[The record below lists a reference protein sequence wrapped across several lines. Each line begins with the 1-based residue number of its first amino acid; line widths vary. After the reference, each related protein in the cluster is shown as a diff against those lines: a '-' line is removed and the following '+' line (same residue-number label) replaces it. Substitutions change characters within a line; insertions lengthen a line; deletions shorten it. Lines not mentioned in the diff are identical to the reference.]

1 MDYYGGYLDVSSDI
15 YHHGILGM
23 KWGVRRYQN
32 EDGSLTDAGRKRYG
46 QGIKAYLAA
55 RKKKRRLE
63 KARKKRMKTIAKKK
77 AYEQEKKDAIDSAD
91 PIRISK
97 FQKDLTNEELR
108 QITDRVRLAETL
120 RSQANAANKT
130 GLDKAESA
138 MNKVSRAR
146 DLVEKGIAA
155 YNTAA
160 KIHNSLVD
168 EDKKWIT
175 IDGVSKKKDRS
186 AIEKIIKTGDP
197 EQIARLRGEL
207 TVDEVSQAYKSVNNW
222 KNINKEASER
232 AEARETESRKAETAR
247 EFKQTKQNEWEYQKR
262 EKERARSDSE
272 AEQERMDRAFEE
284 GKRYYEQNWSNR
296 SNDKQT
302 SPQAKLGEKKVNQ
315 YILEM
320 KKDRRLWKDEFPDD
334 DERRR
339 RKKR

>member
-63 KARKKRMKTIAKKK
+63 KARKKRMETIAKKQ

-146 DLVEKGIAA
+146 DLVEKGITA

-168 EDKKWIT
+168 DDKKWIT

-186 AIEKIIKTGDP
+186 AIEKIIKSGDP
-197 EQIARLRGEL
+197 EQIAKLRGEL
-207 TVDEVSQAYKSVNNW
+207 TVDEATSAFKSINSW
-222 KNINKEASER
+222 DAINKKASEQ
-232 AEARETESRKAETAR
+232 AT
-247 EFKQTKQNEWEYQKR
+247 
-262 EKERARSDSE
+262 ERARE
-272 AEQERMDRAFEE
+272 KLRELEKAATAEREQNQKMENYYQWKSKRDAERDAAAEGKRVFDEWAKENLTPSSGEE
-284 GKRYYEQNWSNR
+284 GKQYRMKRKRNR
-296 SNDKQT
+296 
-302 SPQAKLGEKKVNQ
+302 
-315 YILEM
+315 
-320 KKDRRLWKDEFPDD
+320 
-334 DERRR
+334 
-339 RKKR
+339 